1 MAERQEII
9 EGKDAL
15 AGAFLLRFMSNKY
28 PKGSEW
34 RKWDLHVHTPVSY
47 TWEGARDNNAY
58 KEIIQKMNE
67 SDVEVF
73 AITDYWTFDGFKKL
87 MEINAELPEGER
99 LKKVVFPGIELRF
112 DILTDEEKLSDK
124 TRVNFQVIFNNDD
137 GNGLYRA
144 NQFYSQLKLSST
156 QNVISGGSFI
166 DIAKGYPDDVLQKL
180 VGKKRSQCKD
190 EDFLIAGYKSCHISY
205 DCLMEI
211 LNNQDLKENL
221 FIVAPWDKYG
231 GISKIDP
238 ILRDDTK
245 KKLTKLSNA
254 LESANEETIKL
265 FILDKELLAS
275 KQWAESWKQFLDERE
290 KPCVCGS
297 DAKKAESLGVF
308 PNDKACWIKADITYP
323 FEGLKH
329 TIYEPKE
336 RVYIGNDD
344 PRAFKHSIIN
354 SFSVSE
360 KNDKFFFKEV
370 GGVNLNVG
378 LNCVIGPRGAGKSA
392 LLDAVAF
399 SLGDENVLNQSRN
412 NYIGFFFKQNDA
424 DIVNAI
430 VKNSHSGENRK
441 LSHPTARSAGFIFD
455 YYHQKHIGYLA
466 DPNNEEKLSRFL
478 FDKIF
483 KEGRGLDSLFSGLKE
498 KKDNTSSKLAIN
510 RERLVACTKEIA
522 KESEIKTKI
531 ADKNSRAE
539 FLSQEEIKHLLSER
553 AKIIKL
559 KERINRIKT
568 RIARADKEPILVDSD
583 MVDID
588 FISELLLSPI
598 DPEGTIVP
606 ADWKKLEKSA
616 DSFVKDLGKNK
627 EKIKSQIEELMKK
640 IIELEPSFN
649 FNTRLSDILKQIQ
662 DESSKK
668 GITLTIDDLEKLDSI
683 QKEITA
689 LEEQLKDIDE
699 NKKTKINLLEE
710 RKNLLVEYKEYLNQ
724 VKSSLETN
732 FGDLLK
738 KDGAILNNTITLK
751 VEVDLPLEDYLK
763 IIEGQAQHDPEN
775 EAPRFPTR
783 KALLEL
789 FNNLGAE
796 KIIRDL
802 RNNYFD
808 DWNTRGFGSGSLEYF
823 QKMQNKEEVAMYL
836 EELLPSLTAHL
847 LWRPDPTRD
856 FKRLKECSIGER
868 GTALLSII
876 LITGREPLIIDQPE
890 DDLDHF
896 YLYQTLTPIIKEV
909 KKRRQLIF
917 ATHDANIVVNG
928 DAELVLI
935 TTTNDG
941 KFGNVKPTSLEN
953 LNDRDNIMKVLEGS
967 KEAFQRREQK
977 YSFPK

>member
-1 MAERQEII
+1 
-9 EGKDAL
+9 
-15 AGAFLLRFMSNKY
+15 MSAQY
-28 PKGSEW
+28 PNSKGSEW

-47 TWEGARDNNAY
+47 TWEGARDDNAY

-87 MEINAELPEGER
+87 MEINAELPEDKR

-112 DILTDEEKLSDK
+112 DILTDEENPSDK

-137 GNGLYRA
+137 GNGPYRA
-144 NQFYSQLKLSST
+144 NQFYSQLKLSSS
-156 QNVISGGSFI
+156 QKVISRESFI
-166 DIAKGYPDDVLQKL
+166 ALAEDYSDDVLQKL
-180 VGKKRSQCKD
+180 VGKKRSQCK
-190 EDFLIAGYKSCHISY
+190 EDDYLIAGYRSCHISY

-211 LNNQDLKENL
+211 LNNQDLKGNL

-245 KKLTKLSNA
+245 KKLTKLSSA

-275 KQWAESWKQFLDERE
+275 KQWAESWKQFLDEKE

-297 DAKKAESLGVF
+297 DAKKTESIGIF

-323 FEGLKH
+323 FESLKH
-329 TIYEPKE
+329 VIYEPRE
-336 RVYIGNDD
+336 RVYIGKDD

-360 KNDKFFFKEV
+360 KNDTFFFRGI
-370 GGVNLNVG
+370 GGLNLSAG

-392 LLDAVAF
+392 LLDTMAF
-399 SLGDENVLNQSRN
+399 SLGDDDVLSQSRN

-424 DIVNAI
+424 DIINAT
-430 VKNSHSGENRK
+430 VKNSYSGEDKK
-441 LSHPTARSAGFIFD
+441 LSSSTAGSAGFIFD

-483 KEGRGLDSLFSGLKE
+483 KEGRGLDSLFSEVKE
-498 KKDNTSSKLAIN
+498 KEDNISSKLAIN
-510 RERLVACTKEIA
+510 RERVVAYTKEIA
-522 KESEIKTKI
+522 KESEIRAKI
-531 ADKNSRAE
+531 ADKNNRAE
-539 FLSQEEIKHLLSER
+539 FLSQEEVKHLLSER

-559 KERINRIKT
+559 KERINRIKI
-568 RIARADKEPILVDSD
+568 RITRADKEPIVTDSD
-583 MVDID
+583 IVDAD
-588 FISELLLSPI
+588 FISGLLLSPM

-606 ADWKKLEKSA
+606 ADWKELERAA
-616 DSFVKDLGKNK
+616 DSFVKDLGHNK
-627 EKIKSQIEELMKK
+627 EKIKYQIEELTKK

-649 FNTRLSDILKQIQ
+649 FDTRLSDILRQIQ
-662 DESSKK
+662 TESSKK
-668 GITLTIDDLEKLDSI
+668 GLILTVDELEKLDSI
-683 QKEITA
+683 QKEISV

-699 NKKTKINLLEE
+699 KKKIKVKLLDE
-710 RKNLLVEYKEYLNQ
+710 RKNQLTEYKEYLNL
-724 VKSSLETN
+724 VKNDLETN
-732 FGDLLK
+732 FGELLK
-738 KDGAILNNTITLK
+738 KDGAILNNTISLK
-751 VEVDLPLEDYLK
+751 VEVNLLLEDYLK
-763 IIEGQAQHDPEN
+763 IIEEQAQHDPEN
-775 EAPRFPTR
+775 EAQRFPKR
-783 KALLEL
+783 KILFEL
-789 FNNLGAE
+789 FNTLGAE

-802 RNNYFD
+802 RNSYFD
-808 DWNTRGFGSGSLEYF
+808 DWNTHGFGSGSLDYF
-823 QKMQNKEEVAMYL
+823 QKIQNKEEVAMYL
-836 EELLPSLTAHL
+836 EELLSTLTPYL
-847 LWRPDPTRD
+847 LWRPDTKRD
-856 FKRLKECSIGER
+856 FKLLKECSIGER
-868 GTALLSII
+868 GTALLSVI

-909 KKRRQLIF
+909 KRRRQLIF

-928 DAELVLI
+928 DAELIFI

-953 LNDRDNIMKVLEGS
+953 LNDRDNIMKVLEGG
-967 KEAFQRREQK
+967 KDAFQKREQK
-977 YSFPK
+977 YSFSK

>member
-1 MAERQEII
+1 MPCPRGHLFNMSAQYPNP
-9 EGKDAL
+9 KD
-15 AGAFLLRFMSNKY
+15 SK
-28 PKGSEW
+28 W

-47 TWEGARDNNAY
+47 TWEGARDDNAY

-87 MEINAELPEGER
+87 MEINAELPEDKR

-112 DILTDEEKLSDK
+112 DILTDEENPSDK

-137 GNGLYRA
+137 GNGPYRA
-144 NQFYSQLKLSST
+144 NQFYSQLKLSSS
-156 QNVISGGSFI
+156 QKIISRESFI
-166 DIAKGYPDDVLQKL
+166 AIAKDYSDDVLQKL
-180 VGKKRSQCKD
+180 VGKKQSQCK
-190 EDFLIAGYKSCHISY
+190 EDDYLIAGYKSCHISY
-205 DCLMEI
+205 DCLMAI

-221 FIVAPWDKYG
+221 FIVTPWDKYG

-245 KKLTKLSNA
+245 KKLTKLSSA

-275 KQWAESWKQFLDERE
+275 KQWAESWKQFLDVKE

-297 DAKKAESLGVF
+297 DAKNIESIGVF

-329 TIYEPKE
+329 IIYEPRE
-336 RVYIGNDD
+336 RIHIGRDD
-344 PRAFKHSIIN
+344 PRAFKHSVIN
-354 SFSVSE
+354 LFSVSE
-360 KNDKFFFKEV
+360 NNDKFFFKGI
-370 GGVNLNVG
+370 GGINLSAG

-392 LLDAVAF
+392 LLDAMAF
-399 SLGDENVLNQSRN
+399 SLGDNDVLSQSRN

-424 DIVNAI
+424 SIINAT
-430 VKNSHSGENRK
+430 VKYSYSGEDKK
-441 LSHPTARSAGFIFD
+441 LSPSTARSAGFISD

-466 DPNNEEKLSRFL
+466 DPNNEEKLNRFL

-483 KEGRGLDSLFSGLKE
+483 KEGRGLDSLFSEIKE
-498 KKDNTSSKLAIN
+498 KEGNISSKLAIN
-510 RERLVACTKEIA
+510 RERVVACSKDIA

-539 FLSQEEIKHLLSER
+539 FLSQEEIKHLLNER
-553 AKIIKL
+553 AKVVKL
-559 KERINRIKT
+559 KERISRIKA
-568 RIARADKEPILVDSD
+568 RITKADKEPIVIDSD
-583 MVDID
+583 MIDTD

-606 ADWKKLEKSA
+606 ASWKKLEETA
-616 DSFVKDLGKNK
+616 DSFVKDLGKGK

-640 IIELEPSFN
+640 IVELEPSFN
-649 FNTRLSDILKQIQ
+649 FDTHLSNILKQIQ
-662 DESSKK
+662 TESSKK
-668 GITLTIDDLEKLDSI
+668 GITLNVNDLEKLDSI

-689 LEEQLKDIDE
+689 LEDQLKDINE
-699 NKKTKINLLEE
+699 KKKTKVNLLDE
-710 RKNLLVEYKEYLNQ
+710 RKNQLTEYGEYLSR
-724 VKSSLETN
+724 VKDDLESN
-732 FGDLLK
+732 FDDLLK

-751 VEVDLPLEDYLK
+751 VEVNLSLEDYLK
-763 IIEGQAQHDPEN
+763 IIEEQAQHDPEN
-775 EAPRFPTR
+775 ETPRFPTR
-783 KALLEL
+783 KILLEL
-789 FNNLGAE
+789 FNTLGTG

-808 DWNTRGFGSGSLEYF
+808 DWNTRGFGTGSLEYF
-823 QKMQNKEEVAMYL
+823 QKMQNKEEVATHL

-847 LWRPDPTRD
+847 LWRPDSTRD

-868 GTALLSII
+868 GTALLSVI

-928 DAELVLI
+928 DAELILI
-935 TTTNDG
+935 TTTDDG
-941 KFGNVKPTSLEN
+941 KFANVRPTSLEN
-953 LNDRDNIMKVLEGS
+953 LNDRENVMKILEGG
-967 KEAFQRREQK
+967 KDAFQKREQK
-977 YSFPK
+977 YSFHK